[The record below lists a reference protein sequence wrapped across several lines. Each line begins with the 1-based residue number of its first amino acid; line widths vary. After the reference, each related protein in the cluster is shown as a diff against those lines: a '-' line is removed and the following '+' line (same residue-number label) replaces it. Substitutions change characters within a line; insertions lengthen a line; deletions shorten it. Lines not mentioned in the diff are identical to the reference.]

1 MAKII
6 IRTLSFLGGMIA
18 LYCAWEFNTNTWY
31 FTSLAF
37 LITFVGTFVVNKS
50 ASSGHT
56 VTQKGGAFSN
66 NNQSV
71 NIGVPAEKGKNK

>member
-6 IRTLSFLGGMIA
+6 IRVLSFFGGVIA
-18 LYCAWEFNTNTWY
+18 LYCAWDFKTNTWY

-50 ASSGHT
+50 SNSGHT

-71 NIGVPAEKGKNK
+71 NIGVSPEKGKKK

>member
-6 IRTLSFLGGMIA
+6 IRIISLLGSVIAFL
-18 LYCAWEFNTNTWY
+18 CAWKYQTYTWY

-37 LITFVGTFVVNKS
+37 LITFVGTFVVNKN
-50 ASSGHT
+50 SSNGHT
-56 VTQKGGAFSN
+56 VTQKGGAFSH

-71 NIGVPAEKGKNK
+71 NIGTPSTEDKNK